1 MRDEP
6 ALLSPFIGR
15 TMLKSAARAFSESV
29 SSAHRRS
36 GPRLAFGAGG
46 PRFMQFLSDVIRY
59 QLESHD
65 GPWRLQFET
74 AKLRY
79 LKLIQLREAAKR
91 DFRNASTARR
101 CGF

>member
-1 MRDEP
+1 
-6 ALLSPFIGR
+6 
-15 TMLKSAARAFSESV
+15 
-29 SSAHRRS
+29 
-36 GPRLAFGAGG
+36 
-46 PRFMQFLSDVIRY
+46 MQFLSDVIRY